1 MGQGQ
6 EQTIHGKIE
15 TNSPQIHKKMLIL
28 RETNLIYNSIQKK
41 KTTPQGINLNKEVKL
56 QNIDENYKIL
66 MEKKLKE
73 RK

>member
-1 MGQGQ
+1 MPPYTKRKFS
-6 EQTIHGKIE
+6 EKEIE
-15 TNSPQIHKKMLIL
+15 KQISFTTASK
-28 RETNLIYNSIQKK
+28 KK

>member
-28 RETNLIYNSIQKK
+28 TGKRNAN
-41 KTTPQGINLNKEVKL
+41 
-56 QNIDENYKIL
+56 
-66 MEKKLKE
+66 
-73 RK
+73 